1 MTFEG
6 SKPLRA
12 AKGTKPLAL
21 GRGRTKRSPGVID
34 VEENVP
40 LTMKYQKEK
49 MELGVA
55 TANHRP

>member
-21 GRGRTKRSPGVID
+21 GRGRTKRSPGIID